1 MTELFARNIVVIYF
15 VYGLAY
21 FSMGLAIWLVSTR
34 FRTSEFRLAYALLP
48 LAAFGILHGLHEW
61 FEMFELLD
69 ASGAAALPG
78 WLLLPEVSLVHLV
91 LSFLLLVL
99 FGVRLLYEVRRGDGH
114 ERQFAVL
121 ATGAFLLLYV
131 VSVLVTWWVYQ
142 PSYADMLNAA
152 DVLSRYTLGIPGA
165 VLAAWAIWLE
175 QRNFRKRQMPE
186 FGRALLWAAAA
197 LFLYGVVG
205 QLFTRPSFLFPSTVL
220 NSQTFIEWYGFPVQ
234 LLRTVLALIMAYAI
248 IRALNAFEVES
259 RRQLEDARE
268 QRRLA
273 QQQALHIEEQA
284 RKDTEQLN
292 RELETAVK
300 DLSLLFSLSSRM
312 AGTLDRVAL
321 LDEAAPILV
330 QALPQVNAGM
340 LMLRREPDD
349 PLEIV
354 SIVECNDPSAQVME
368 RKELGVKA
376 GAHVADTGEPV
387 WVIGHD
393 LIPLAPAD
401 NVEELLG
408 PAYSANPIGG
418 HTIAMPL
425 VVQGTVTGA
434 LVLCTLYDSPL
445 FTRRDVTLMRTIA
458 HELSIA
464 LENATLYA
472 QVEEHGKLR
481 GELLHRA
488 VNAQEAE
495 RQRVARE
502 LHDGTGQTLT
512 ALGLGLAVASDMV
525 YKNPDM
531 AQQHL
536 NDMRQLND
544 HAQQE
549 LQDVLA
555 GLRPSIL
562 DNLGLVPALRGQI
575 QQFGPRSGTKA
586 TLRIEGHARR
596 LKPDVETTVF
606 RIAQEALT
614 NVAKHA
620 QATHVDLCLDFAP
633 DRITLTVVDDGQGFE
648 MSEATTDS
656 SVPRAAWGLLGIQER
671 AALAG
676 GTASIHSAPGEGTTI
691 ELSIS
696 NPYPP
701 NTATTEEG
709 SHG

>member
-15 VYGLAY
+15 IYGLAY

-48 LAAFGILHGLHEW
+48 LAAFGIVHGLHEW

-69 ASGAAALPG
+69 ASGATVLPS
-78 WLLLPEVSLVHLV
+78 WVLRPEISLIHLV
-91 LSFLLLVL
+91 ISFLLLVV
-99 FGVRLLYEVRRGDGH
+99 FGVRLLYVSRRSDGN
-114 ERQFAVL
+114 EKLFAIL
-121 ATGAFLLLYV
+121 AAGAFLALWAM
-131 VSVLVTWWVYQ
+131 SVWITWVVYQ
-142 PSYADMLNAA
+142 PGYADMLNAA

-175 QRNFRKRQMPE
+175 QRNFRERQMPE

-205 QLFTRPSFLFPSTVL
+205 QIFTRPSFLFPSTVL

-234 LLRTVLALIMAYAI
+234 LLRTALALIMAYAI

-273 QQQALHIEEQA
+273 QQQALQIEEQA
-284 RKDTEQLN
+284 RKETEQLN
-292 RELETAVK
+292 RELEMAVK
-300 DLSLLFSLSSRM
+300 DLSLLFSLSSQM

-340 LMLRREPDD
+340 LLLRRDPDD

-354 SIVECNDPSAQVME
+354 SIVECNDPDAQVME
-368 RKELGVKA
+368 RKELGLKA
-376 GAHVADTGEPV
+376 GAHVAETGEPV
-387 WVIGHD
+387 WVIGQD
-393 LIPLAPAD
+393 LVPLSQTENVEDLLAPSYTTAR
-401 NVEELLG
+401 
-408 PAYSANPIGG
+408 IGG

-425 VVQGTVTGA
+425 VVQGNVTGS

-445 FTRRDVTLMRTIA
+445 FSRRDVTLVRTIA

-512 ALGLGLAVASDMV
+512 ALGLGLAVAADMV

-531 AQQHL
+531 VQQHL

-575 QQFGPRSGTKA
+575 QQFGPRSGTQA
-586 TLRIEGHARR
+586 TLRIEGRSRR

-606 RIAQEALT
+606 RIAQEALN
-614 NVAKHA
+614 NVSKHA
-620 QATHVDLCLDFAP
+620 DASHVDLCLNFDA
-633 DRITLTVVDDGQGFE
+633 DRITLTVVDDGRGFE
-648 MSEATTDS
+648 MSEAMTDPT
-656 SVPRAAWGLLGIQER
+656 VPRSAWGLLGIQER

-676 GTASIHSAPGEGTTI
+676 GSATIHSTPGEGTTI
-691 ELSIS
+691 ELTIPA
-696 NPYPP
+696 PYPA
-701 NTATTEEG
+701 NAANTEES

>member
-15 VYGLAY
+15 IYGLAY

-48 LAAFGILHGLHEW
+48 LAAFGIIHGLHEW
-61 FEMFELLD
+61 FEMFKLLD
-69 ASGAAALPG
+69 ASGAAVLPG
-78 WLLLPEVSLVHLV
+78 WLLRPEVSLAHLV
-91 LSFLLLVL
+91 ISFLLLVL
-99 FGVRLLYEVRRGDGH
+99 FGVRLLYVARRSDGN
-114 ERQFAVL
+114 EQRFAVL
-121 ATGAFLLLYV
+121 AAGAFLALWAM
-131 VSVLVTWWVYQ
+131 SVWITWWVYQ
-142 PSYADMLNAA
+142 PGYDDMLNAA

-175 QRNFRKRQMPE
+175 QRNFRERQMPE

-205 QLFTRPSFLFPSTVL
+205 QIFTRPSFLFPSTVL

-234 LLRTVLALIMAYAI
+234 LLRTVLALVMAYAI

-273 QQQALHIEEQA
+273 QQQALQIEEQA
-284 RKDTEQLN
+284 RKETDQLN
-292 RELETAVK
+292 RELEMAVK
-300 DLSLLFSLSSRM
+300 DLSLLFTLSSQM

-340 LMLRREPDD
+340 LMLRRESDD

-354 SIVECNDPSAQVME
+354 SIVECNDPAAAVME

-376 GAHVADTGEPV
+376 ATYTANTGESV
-387 WVIGHD
+387 WVIGQD
-393 LIPLAPAD
+393 MVPLVRTD
-401 NVEELLG
+401 NVQELLT
-408 PAYSANPIGG
+408 PAYTSGDQGG

-425 VVQGTVTGA
+425 MVQGQVTGS

-445 FTRRDVTLMRTIA
+445 FSRRDVTLFRTIA

-488 VNAQEAE
+488 VTAQEAE

-512 ALGLGLAVASDMV
+512 ALGLGLAVATDMA

-531 AQQHL
+531 VQHQL
-536 NDMRQLND
+536 TQMRQLND

-549 LQDVLA
+549 LQEVLA

-562 DNLGLVPALRGQI
+562 DNLGLVAALRGQI
-575 QQFGPRSGTKA
+575 QKFGPRSGTEA
-586 TLRIEGHARR
+586 TLNIEGHSQR

-606 RIAQEALT
+606 RIAQEALN
-614 NVAKHA
+614 NVSKHA
-620 QATHVDLCLDFAP
+620 GASRVNLCLTFTP
-633 DRITLTVVDDGQGFE
+633 ERVTLVVVDDGKGFE
-648 MSEATTDS
+648 MSEAMSDP
-656 SVPRAAWGLLGIQER
+656 SVPRSAWGLLGIQER

-676 GTASIHSAPGEGTTI
+676 GSASIHSDPGQGTTI
-691 ELSIS
+691 ELTIP

-701 NTATTEEG
+701 TAATTEEG